1 MHPALVFGIVSGDA
15 PGKLPYIKPMFQSA
29 AKWEIIDMKMFFFHF
44 HTNKTHFHQKKV
56 KQLAPFSKCV
66 SGTQKLSICH
76 HSVFLFTFSELTIKL
91 NNYMYHKSP
100 RVISTTV

>member
-44 HTNKTHFHQKKV
+44 HTNKTHFHNQGFALSLVLKV
-56 KQLAPFSKCV
+56 RVF
-66 SGTQKLSICH
+66 GTRKW
-76 HSVFLFTFSELTIKL
+76 
-91 NNYMYHKSP
+91 P
-100 RVISTTV
+100 